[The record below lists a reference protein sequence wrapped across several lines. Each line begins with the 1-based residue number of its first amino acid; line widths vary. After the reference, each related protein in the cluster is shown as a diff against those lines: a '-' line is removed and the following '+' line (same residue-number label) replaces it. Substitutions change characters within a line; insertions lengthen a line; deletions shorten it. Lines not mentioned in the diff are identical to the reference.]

1 MYKFRMSIGDWSDDG
16 HGKHEDFI
24 VESNVPVQTVR
35 EVHFSMKDKLGFSI
49 ENICSDYEGSMIDS
63 ETTKA
68 IMELGYE
75 FEDIDDDDG
84 EVYMYPEEMARLW
97 IFLLQKVD
105 ANLELKIIKDEIPT
119 LHFYGFD
126 NKKRHIGYVGYGLFW

>member
-24 VESNVPVQTVR
+24 VDSNVPVQTVR
-35 EVHFSMKDKLGFSI
+35 EAHFSMKDKLGFSI
-49 ENICSDYEGSMIDS
+49 ENICSDYEDSVIDS
-63 ETTKA
+63 KTTET

-75 FEDIDDDDG
+75 FEDVDDG
-84 EVYMYPEEMARLW
+84 EAGMDPEEMARLW

-105 ANLELKIIKDEIPT
+105 VNLELKIVKDEIPT

-126 NKKRHIGYVGYGLFW
+126 EKKRHISHVGYGLFW

>member
-24 VESNVPVQTVR
+24 VSSNAPVQVVR
-35 EVHFSMKDKLGFSI
+35 EAHFAMQDKIGFCI
-49 ENICSDYEGSMIDS
+49 EDVCSDYQDP
-63 ETTKA
+63 A
-68 IMELGYE
+68 IEPKIEKIITNLGFEL
-75 FEDIDDDDG
+75 EDYDDDG
-84 EVYMYPEEMARLW
+84 IAYTCSNEMARLW

-105 ANLELKIIKDEIPT
+105 PNLELRIINDEIPT

-126 NKKRHIGYVGYGLFW
+126 EKKRHIGHVGYGLFW

>member
-16 HGKHEDFI
+16 HGKHKDFI
-24 VESNVPVQTVR
+24 ISSNMPVEIVR
-35 EVHFSMKDKLGFSI
+35 EAHFAMKDKLGFSI
-49 ENICSDYEGSMIDS
+49 EDICSEYEDSVIDS
-63 ETTKA
+63 KTTKA

-75 FEDIDDDDG
+75 FEEVDDG
-84 EVYMYPEEMARLW
+84 EAGMYPEEMARLW

-105 ANLELKIIKDEIPT
+105 TNLELKIIKDEIPT

-126 NKKRHIGYVGYGLFW
+126 EKKRHIKHIGYGLFW